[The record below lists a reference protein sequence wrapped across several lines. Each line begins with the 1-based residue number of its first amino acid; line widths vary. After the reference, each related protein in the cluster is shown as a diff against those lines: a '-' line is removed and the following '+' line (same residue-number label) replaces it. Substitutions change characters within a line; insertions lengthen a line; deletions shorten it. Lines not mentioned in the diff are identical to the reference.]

1 MTTDDTTAH
10 IHLKVDQ
17 TRKDKWQEHA
27 GQRADISTLSSL
39 IRMSVEKEIAGEYD
53 EAEKKYSEL
62 IDVMSEIQSQHQTIL
77 QNQKSIEDETIEIGQ
92 IENIA
97 NAILDR
103 IDDLENDGGTE

>member
-39 IRMSVEKEIAGEYD
+39 IRVSVEKEIAGDNE
-53 EAEKKYSEL
+53 EIEQKYSEL
-62 IDVMSEIQSQHQTIL
+62 IDILSGIQSQHQTIL
-77 QNQKSIEDETIEIGQ
+77 QNQKSIEEETIEIGQ

-103 IDDLENDGGTE
+103 IDDLENNE